1 MIKNK
6 ALNKLKYLTARIV
19 DKNPFLT
26 YLIFKYLHHLRFLF
40 PTEKDY
46 FGLLKIFPK
55 DFQGD
60 FLDIG
65 GNFGQSTMSFRQLGF
80 NKNKIYVFE
89 PNKNIRKKLEFLNKI
104 YNNIYFYEFGL
115 SNKNENN
122 VLYTPMRKGKTYD
135 AISSFQKELVLDQIN
150 TQYPNHKNQFILTSQ
165 ICELKEFDTL
175 NINTEPKFIK
185 IDVEGYEKLVI
196 LGMINAIKKYK
207 PVILV
212 EYNQENFT
220 SIYKILENW
229 YNIFFY
235 DLESDDLKII
245 SKNDLKKIFYGN
257 SFGYFSIRNLYLIP
271 KNFKFV

>member
-89 PNKNIRKKLEFLNKI
+89 PDKNIRKKLEFLN
-104 YNNIYFYEFGL
+104 
-115 SNKNENN
+115 
-122 VLYTPMRKGKTYD
+122 
-135 AISSFQKELVLDQIN
+135 
-150 TQYPNHKNQFILTSQ
+150 TSDHF
-165 ICELKEFDTL
+165 L
-175 NINTEPKFIK
+175 
-185 IDVEGYEKLVI
+185 
-196 LGMINAIKKYK
+196 
-207 PVILV
+207 
-212 EYNQENFT
+212 
-220 SIYKILENW
+220 
-229 YNIFFY
+229 
-235 DLESDDLKII
+235 
-245 SKNDLKKIFYGN
+245 
-257 SFGYFSIRNLYLIP
+257 
-271 KNFKFV
+271 